1 MDIVKCA
8 NCNIVINEVLCF
20 VQNKIDVMNSVS
32 LSLLCRQS
40 FNEDEILKAKRLLFE
55 SIPQRLVKRKGEDR
69 KSKNIE
75 DIMGIL
81 RGSDPENIP
90 IFVARDLQKLPPVTF
105 DHVDVTR
112 LLKDIT
118 LLQSQVMSLQ
128 NKQEDYITRTEF
140 EKQILRKE
148 SNLYVNTRRGG
159 SCLQDDAISEQRES
173 ACESQSDKSPSVT
186 RQKQVIDNQY
196 PLYANVAAMQ
206 KENVASVTSVLSVP
220 QTQRDGIQFSNNL
233 RKPNLNAMAPAP
245 QVTDKQNGEDD
256 WIRVNKKKKRFRGM
270 RGTASV
276 DTGTKLKA
284 ADIQIPLYIYNIS
297 KENTERDV
305 AEYVYA
311 KTQINIVPE
320 KINMKSSRDNNSFKF
335 YVLRSKM
342 SLFMDNSLWPEGIY
356 FRKYFLFG
364 NRNKT
369 SVDQHE
375 QLNVYEPK
383 QKTHE

>member
-1 MDIVKCA
+1 
-8 NCNIVINEVLCF
+8 
-20 VQNKIDVMNSVS
+20 MNSVS

-220 QTQRDGIQFSNNL
+220 QTQRDGIQFSNNW

-320 KINMKSSRDNNSFKF
+320 KINMKSSRDYNSFKF